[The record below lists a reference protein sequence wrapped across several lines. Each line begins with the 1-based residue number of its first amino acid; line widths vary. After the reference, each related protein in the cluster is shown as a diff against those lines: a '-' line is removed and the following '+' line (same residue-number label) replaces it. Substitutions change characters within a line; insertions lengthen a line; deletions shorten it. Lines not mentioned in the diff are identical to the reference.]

1 MCVMTGFTS
10 FFILVTLD
18 ANYPL
23 NKKEVAHKLLVKEE
37 NYILIMLLR
46 IDHTHSSFIHL
57 FDV

>member
-18 ANYPL
+18 TNYPL
-23 NKKEVAHKLLVKEE
+23 NNKEVAHKLLVKEE
-37 NYILIMLLR
+37 SYIFIMLLR
-46 IDHTHSSFIHL
+46 IDHTHCSFIHL